1 MELMKRILV
10 VDDNHEILSVIR
22 IILEME
28 GYQVIY
34 QDNAHHVM
42 QAVFEYNPHL
52 ILLDVMIG
60 DMDGRE
66 VCKTLKTTP
75 ATSHIPV
82 VLISASQHIDP
93 VQCMAND
100 FIPKPFDIEVLTE
113 KVNRQVA

>member
-1 MELMKRILV
+1 MKKVLV

-34 QDNAHHVM
+34 KDNAHHVM
-42 QAVFEYNPHL
+42 QTVFEYNPQI

-66 VCKTLKTTP
+66 VCKALKTNP
-75 ATSHIPV
+75 STSHIPV
-82 VLISASQHIDP
+82 VLISASPNIDYNRYL
-93 VQCMAND
+93 AND
-100 FIPKPFDIEVLTE
+100 FIAKPFDIEVLTE
-113 KVNRQVA
+113 KVNSHAA